1 MPCTFDTVRQLALAF
16 PGVEEATSYGTPSFH
31 IRRKFMARMREDGE
45 TLVVRVDP
53 RDRPGF
59 LERSPDT
66 FLLTEHYVS
75 YPLMLVNLLAI
86 HETELRA
93 VLAGAWRFTA
103 PERLVS
109 AHDHPR

>member
-1 MPCTFDTVRQLALAF
+1 MPCTFDTVRRLALAL
-16 PGVEEATSYGTPSFH
+16 PGVEEGTSYGTPSFH
-31 IRRKFMARMREDGE
+31 IRHKFMARMREDGE

-66 FLLTEHYVS
+66 FFLTEHYVN
-75 YPLMLVNLLAI
+75 YPLMLVNLLSI
-86 HETELRA
+86 HETELRT
-93 VLAGAWRFTA
+93 VLEGAWRFTA